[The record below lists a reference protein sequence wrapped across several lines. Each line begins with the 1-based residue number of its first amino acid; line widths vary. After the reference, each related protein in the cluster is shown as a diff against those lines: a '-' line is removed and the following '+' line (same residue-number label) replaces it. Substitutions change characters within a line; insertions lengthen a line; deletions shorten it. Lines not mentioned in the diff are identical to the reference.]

1 MSNYQNLPELFF
13 SKAKENLNN
22 QHLLKINNST
32 NEIDS
37 WTWSNT
43 YSSVNKIYQFINS
56 QNLKKDERILLV
68 SENRPEWMA
77 ADIAIMS
84 NQLIAVP
91 NYITYTSRDFEHILN
106 DSKPKGLI
114 VSNKDL
120 LETVLIA
127 SKKINFELQ
136 FIICFDQFE
145 NTSIPNLTFYDDL
158 IEDPSVK
165 PDKYHSI
172 QRKDPASI
180 IYTSGT
186 QGLPKGVILSHG
198 GILSNCE
205 GAYELLQ
212 TLKSPD
218 LTFLTWLPLSHS
230 YEHVV
235 QFVTLMMEAKV
246 FYNKSIETLLP
257 TIKVAKPH
265 IMTAVPRFYNNL
277 FAKMQINLKNQS
289 QFKQNLFN
297 SAISLGTKKLHQ
309 QKLSLKEKILDF
321 LLDKLVR
328 KKVKNNFGGRL
339 EAFVS
344 GGGPLDSRV
353 GEALNAL
360 GLKTLQGYGLTETSP
375 VVSCNPL
382 HKVKVET
389 VGPIFPGVEVKLAED
404 GEILVKGENLMLGYW
419 NNQEATNKTIIN
431 GWLHTGDIGEFD
443 KEGYLKITDRKK
455 DIIVN
460 AGGDNISPTRVEAK
474 LDIEPEIAQSMLYG
488 DFKNYLVA
496 VIVPDKDFALNWAKE
511 NGKEQK
517 FESIVKDDDFNKLM
531 KEVVNRV
538 NKNLSVIEQVRK
550 FILIDH
556 EFTIENSM
564 MTVSMKV
571 RRFAVKDKYQ
581 EDLEKLY

>member
-1 MSNYQNLPELFF
+1 MDKYQNLPELFF
-13 SKAKENLNN
+13 SKAQENFKN
-22 QHLLKINNST
+22 QHLLKINNTT
-32 NEIDS
+32 NEIES
-37 WTWSNT
+37 WTWSDT
-43 YSSVNKIYQFINS
+43 LRSVNKIYQFINS
-56 QNLKKDERILLV
+56 QNLHKEERVLLV
-68 SENRPEWMA
+68 SENRPEWMT

-114 VSNKDL
+114 VSNKNL
-120 LETVLIA
+120 LDTVLIA

-136 FIICFDQFE
+136 FIICFDRFD
-145 NTSIPNLTFYDDL
+145 NSNIPNLSFYDDL
-158 IEDPSVK
+158 IEDTSIK
-165 PDKYHSI
+165 PNKYLSI

-186 QGLPKGVILSHG
+186 QGLPKGVVLSHG

-212 TLKSPD
+212 TLKGPD

-257 TIKVAKPH
+257 TIKIAKPH

-277 FAKMQINLKNQS
+277 FAKMQINLKTQS

-297 SAISLGTKKLHQ
+297 QAILLGTKKLHQ
-309 QKLSLKEKILDF
+309 QKLSITEKIFDF
-321 LLDKLVR
+321 LMDKLVR
-328 KKVKNNFGGRL
+328 KKVLNNFGGRL
-339 EAFVS
+339 KAFVS

-419 NNQEATNKTIIN
+419 NNQEATNKTIID
-431 GWLHTGDIGEFD
+431 GWLYTGDIGEFD
-443 KEGYLKITDRKK
+443 EEGYLKITDRKK
-455 DIIVN
+455 DIIVSL
-460 AGGDNISPTRVEAK
+460 GGDNIAPSK
-474 LDIEPEIAQSMLYG
+474 LENLLTLSSDIEQACVFGEQ
-488 DFKNYLVA
+488 KNYIA
-496 VIVPDKDFALNWAKE
+496 ALIILSADSKAT
-511 NGKEQK
+511 KEQIDLYIEK
-517 FESIVKDDDFNKLM
+517 MNVD
-531 KEVVNRV
+531 
-538 NKNLSVIEQVRK
+538 LSQPEKIKRYH
-550 FILIDH
+550 IID
-556 EFTIENSM
+556 EPFTIENNL
-564 MTVSMKV
+564 MTPTMKV
-571 RRFAVKDKYQ
+571 RRHEVEKKYS
-581 EDLEKLY
+581 EVINGMF

>member
-43 YSSVNKIYQFINS
+43 YSSVNKIYEFINS

-186 QGLPKGVILSHG
+186 QGPPPDTKASNLPPKLFLTFFLTN
-198 GILSNCE
+198 LSNK
-205 GAYELLQ
+205 
-212 TLKSPD
+212 KSK
-218 LTFLTWLPLSHS
+218 TFSF
-230 YEHVV
+230 E
-235 QFVTLMMEAKV
+235 
-246 FYNKSIETLLP
+246 
-257 TIKVAKPH
+257 
-265 IMTAVPRFYNNL
+265 
-277 FAKMQINLKNQS
+277 
-289 QFKQNLFN
+289 
-297 SAISLGTKKLHQ
+297 
-309 QKLSLKEKILDF
+309 
-321 LLDKLVR
+321 
-328 KKVKNNFGGRL
+328 
-339 EAFVS
+339 
-344 GGGPLDSRV
+344 DSF
-353 GEALNAL
+353 
-360 GLKTLQGYGLTETSP
+360 
-375 VVSCNPL
+375 C
-382 HKVKVET
+382 
-389 VGPIFPGVEVKLAED
+389 
-404 GEILVKGENLMLGYW
+404 W
-419 NNQEATNKTIIN
+419 
-431 GWLHTGDIGEFD
+431 
-443 KEGYLKITDRKK
+443 
-455 DIIVN
+455 
-460 AGGDNISPTRVEAK
+460 
-474 LDIEPEIAQSMLYG
+474 
-488 DFKNYLVA
+488 
-496 VIVPDKDFALNWAKE
+496 
-511 NGKEQK
+511 
-517 FESIVKDDDFNKLM
+517 
-531 KEVVNRV
+531 
-538 NKNLSVIEQVRK
+538 
-550 FILIDH
+550 
-556 EFTIENSM
+556 
-564 MTVSMKV
+564 
-571 RRFAVKDKYQ
+571 
-581 EDLEKLY
+581 

>member
-1 MSNYQNLPELFF
+1 MDKYQNLPELFF
-13 SKAKENLNN
+13 SKAQENFKN
-22 QHLLKINNST
+22 QHLLKINNTT
-32 NEIDS
+32 NEIES
-37 WTWSNT
+37 WTWSDT
-43 YSSVNKIYQFINS
+43 LRSVNKIYQFINS
-56 QNLKKDERILLV
+56 QNLHKEERVLLV
-68 SENRPEWMA
+68 SENRPEWMT

-114 VSNKDL
+114 VSNKNL
-120 LETVLIA
+120 LDTVLIA
-127 SKKINFELQ
+127 SKKINFELH
-136 FIICFDQFE
+136 FIICFDRFD
-145 NTSIPNLTFYDDL
+145 NSNIPNLSFYDDL
-158 IEDPSVK
+158 IEDTSIK
-165 PDKYHSI
+165 PNKYLSI

-186 QGLPKGVILSHG
+186 QGLPKGVVLSHG

-212 TLKSPD
+212 TLKGPD

-257 TIKVAKPH
+257 TIKIAKPH

-277 FAKMQINLKNQS
+277 FAKMQINLKTQS

-297 SAISLGTKKLHQ
+297 QAILLGTKKLYQ
-309 QKLSLKEKILDF
+309 QKLSITEKIFDF
-321 LLDKLVR
+321 LMDKLVR
-328 KKVKNNFGGRL
+328 KKVLNNFGGRL
-339 EAFVS
+339 KAFVS

-419 NNQEATNKTIIN
+419 NNQEATNKTIID

-443 KEGYLKITDRKK
+443 EEGYLKITDRKK
-455 DIIVN
+455 DIIISL
-460 AGGDNISPTRVEAK
+460 GGDNIAPSK
-474 LDIEPEIAQSMLYG
+474 LENLLTLSSDIEQACVFGEQ
-488 DFKNYLVA
+488 KNYIAAIIILSA
-496 VIVPDKDFALNWAKE
+496 DSKAT
-511 NGKEQK
+511 KEQIDLYIEK
-517 FESIVKDDDFNKLM
+517 MNTD
-531 KEVVNRV
+531 
-538 NKNLSVIEQVRK
+538 LSQPEKIKRYH
-550 FILIDH
+550 IID
-556 EFTIENSM
+556 EPFTIENNL
-564 MTVSMKV
+564 MTPTMKV
-571 RRFAVKDKYQ
+571 RRHEVEKKYS
-581 EDLEKLY
+581 EVINGMF

>member
-1 MSNYQNLPELFF
+1 MDKYQNLPELFF
-13 SKAKENLNN
+13 SKAQENFKN
-22 QHLLKINNST
+22 QHLLKINNTT
-32 NEIDS
+32 NEIES
-37 WTWSNT
+37 WTWSDT
-43 YSSVNKIYQFINS
+43 LRSVNKIYQFINS
-56 QNLKKDERILLV
+56 KKLHKEERVLLV
-68 SENRPEWMA
+68 SENRPEWMT

-84 NQLIAVP
+84 NQLIVVP

-114 VSNKDL
+114 VSNKNL
-120 LETVLIA
+120 LDTVLIA

-136 FIICFDQFE
+136 FIICFDRFD
-145 NTSIPNLTFYDDL
+145 NTNIPNLNFYDDL
-158 IEDPSVK
+158 IEDSSIE
-165 PDKYHSI
+165 PDKYLFI
-172 QRKDPASI
+172 QRKDPACI
-180 IYTSGT
+180 VYTSGT
-186 QGLPKGVILSHG
+186 QGLPKGVVLSHG

-212 TLKSPD
+212 TLKGPD

-277 FAKMQINLKNQS
+277 FAKMQINLKNQP

-297 SAISLGTKKLHQ
+297 QAILLGTKKLHQ
-309 QKLSLKEKILDF
+309 QKLSITEKIFDF

-328 KKVKNNFGGRL
+328 KKVLNNFGGRL
-339 EAFVS
+339 KAFVS

-419 NNQEATNKTIIN
+419 NNPEATKKTIID

-443 KEGYLKITDRKK
+443 EEGYLKITDRKK
-455 DIIVN
+455 DIIVSL
-460 AGGDNISPTRVEAK
+460 GGDNVAPSK
-474 LDIEPEIAQSMLYG
+474 LENLLTLSSDIEQACVFGEQ
-488 DFKNYLVA
+488 KNYIA
-496 VIVPDKDFALNWAKE
+496 ALIILSVDSKAT
-511 NGKEQK
+511 KEQIDLYIEK
-517 FESIVKDDDFNKLM
+517 MNVD
-531 KEVVNRV
+531 
-538 NKNLSVIEQVRK
+538 LSQPEKIKRYH
-550 FILIDH
+550 IID
-556 EFTIENSM
+556 EPFTIENNL
-564 MTVSMKV
+564 MTPTMKV
-571 RRFAVKDKYQ
+571 RRHEVEKKYS
-581 EDLEKLY
+581 EVINGMF